1 MMSTKEPLYITIM
14 QILKERIIDG
24 TYEINSLMP
33 TEVELEKEFQVSKIT
48 IRNAIEMLENEGYV
62 QKKSGKGTTILSNSI
77 FNKLSK
83 GSTFTQV
90 MKRSGR
96 QFIKEKTK
104 ISKIALEPQDEL
116 YQYYKKACTK
126 ITRMY
131 YLDGHPYIYCTHYLP
146 ENLQIPQIEEDENFS
161 IYMMLFKSGY
171 LLKNIHDEF
180 FVDYPSLKIL
190 EELNLESGPVLGR
203 KRTTYNEHGQ
213 VIEVSYAQYNT
224 RLANYKI
231 EFDL

>member
-116 YQYYKKACTK
+116 YQYYKKASS
-126 ITRMY
+126 
-131 YLDGHPYIYCTHYLP
+131 PW
-146 ENLQIPQIEEDENFS
+146 
-161 IYMMLFKSGY
+161 
-171 LLKNIHDEF
+171 
-180 FVDYPSLKIL
+180 IL
-190 EELNLESGPVLGR
+190 NG
-203 KRTTYNEHGQ
+203 
-213 VIEVSYAQYNT
+213 
-224 RLANYKI
+224 
-231 EFDL
+231 

>member
-1 MMSTKEPLYITIM
+1 
-14 QILKERIIDG
+14 
-24 TYEINSLMP
+24 
-33 TEVELEKEFQVSKIT
+33 
-48 IRNAIEMLENEGYV
+48 
-62 QKKSGKGTTILSNSI
+62 
-77 FNKLSK
+77 
-83 GSTFTQV
+83 
-90 MKRSGR
+90 
-96 QFIKEKTK
+96 
-104 ISKIALEPQDEL
+104 
-116 YQYYKKACTK
+116 
-126 ITRMY
+126 
-131 YLDGHPYIYCTHYLP
+131 
-146 ENLQIPQIEEDENFS
+146 
-161 IYMMLFKSGY
+161 MMLFKSGY